1 MSDYDQDMD
10 LSTLLDSSHLVVF
23 LGGTA
28 VGAAGKYFADLFT
41 DQRKRREERAAKEQL
56 FRKTR
61 DAMAQ
66 LLAEMKED
74 LKRESDAYIREVV
87 VLRNE
92 RVGFN
97 SERPR
102 FSYYESSHPGL
113 KDKMGTLAVAG
124 YIGLVSNDDDVEIY
138 RLHEHFVARLLS
150 DA

>member
-1 MSDYDQDMD
+1 MD
-10 LSTLLDSSHLVVF
+10 LSTLLDSSHLVAF

-28 VGAAGKYFADLFT
+28 TGAAGKYFADLFT
-41 DQRKRREERAAKEQL
+41 DQRKKKEERSAKEQL

-61 DAMAQ
+61 DAMPG

-74 LKRESDAYIREVV
+74 LKREAEAHVRELVI
-87 VLRNE
+87 LRNE

-102 FSYYESSHPGL
+102 FPYYESSHVGL
-113 KDKMGTLAVAG
+113 KDKMATLAAAG
-124 YIGLVSNDDDVEIY
+124 YVDLVSNDEVEIY
-138 RLHEHFVARLLS
+138 RMREGFVELLLS